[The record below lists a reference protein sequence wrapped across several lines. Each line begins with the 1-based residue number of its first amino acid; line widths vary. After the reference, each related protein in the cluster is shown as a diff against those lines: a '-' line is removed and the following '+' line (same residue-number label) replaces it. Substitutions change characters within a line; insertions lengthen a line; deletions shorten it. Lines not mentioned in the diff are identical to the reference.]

1 MRIKDLLSVVGNG
14 IMYVLTIA
22 QTREIFQ
29 IIELVLAILI
39 SIVILFGKIIDWY
52 HKAKKDGK
60 ITKEEIKE
68 LVEITKDDIEDIKD
82 KVNKGE

>member
-1 MRIKDLLSVVGNG
+1 MRIKDLLSVIGNG
-14 IMYVLTIA
+14 IMYILTIA
-22 QTREIFQ
+22 QTKEIFQ

-39 SIVILFGKIIDWY
+39 SIVILIGKIIDWY
-52 HKAKKDGK
+52 HKAKEDGK